1 MIANKVI
8 TILVILFSISCLA
21 VESSEVVIP
30 SAVEVSPRTELT
42 LYDVVE
48 VKNMT
53 EQISSELKNIS
64 LNKAQDKTISKAE
77 LIKLLRGVKARFVL
91 PAELKIIPSKSSIS
105 RMEIERKIKNKLY
118 SDCGACDIQ
127 LQISSVPNKMESDW
141 EMDLNIDLSKN
152 SAMIPIYA
160 AKNSDL
166 RGWVIVDIKRYEVI
180 PVLNKIVKVG
190 DVMNEDMFVMEKR
203 KVINNRDVVKRIES
217 VIGMQASRFLS
228 AGQTISFSD
237 LKKEVV
243 LKKGQMVRAFV
254 GGVDFEVAIS
264 AEAQESGSLGDMIK
278 IKNLDSQKVFA
289 AKIVDRGI
297 VRIE

>member
-1 MIANKVI
+1 MIASKII
-8 TILVILFSISCLA
+8 TILIVLFSISCLA
-21 VESSEVVIP
+21 GEGPEVVIP
-30 SAVEVSPRTELT
+30 SAVEVSPRSEMT
-42 LYDVVE
+42 LFDVVE

-53 EQISSELKNIS
+53 EQISSELKNIN
-64 LNKAQDKTISKAE
+64 LNSAQDRTISKTE

-91 PAELKIIPSKSSIS
+91 PAELKIITSKSSIS

-118 SDCGACDIQ
+118 SDCSSCDIQ
-127 LQISSVPNKMESDW
+127 LQISSVPNKMDSDW
-141 EMDLNIDLSKN
+141 VMDLNIDLSKN
-152 SAMIPIYA
+152 SAMVPIYA
-160 AKNSDL
+160 TKNSDL
-166 RGWVIVDIKRYEVI
+166 KGWVIVDIKRYEII
-180 PVLNKIVKVG
+180 PVLNRVVKVG

-203 KVINNRDVVKRIES
+203 KVINNRDVVKKIES
-217 VIGMQASRFLS
+217 AIGMQAARFLS
-228 AGQTISFSD
+228 SGQTISFSD

-264 AEAQESGSLGDMIK
+264 AEVQESGALGDVIK

-289 AKIVDRGI
+289 AKVVDRGI